1 MTETVPHYRRIDRLK
16 AQALELGFT
25 NDDAKEFG
33 KLSKTATW
41 EALLNFYGVDTSTA
55 PDTCK
60 SPDTIEYTPLAPGG
74 SQIVSSSKQQ
84 SLDTTDCWTND
95 GTFPVHSIDV
105 KVTAASFFAWI
116 EPLQLLAY
124 FFISIGLFVLLF
136 SILPNPFKFVPSC
149 VNINVQIGELK

>member
-1 MTETVPHYRRIDRLK
+1 MTETVTHYRRIDRLK
-16 AQALELGFT
+16 ARAIELGFT
-25 NDDAKEFG
+25 NTDAKEFG

-41 EALLNFYGVDTSTA
+41 EALLNFYGAGTDTLAFGCNSR
-55 PDTCK
+55 DTL
-60 SPDTIEYTPLAPGG
+60 EYTPLAPDS
-74 SQIVSSSKQQ
+74 SQIVSDIQHR
-84 SLDTTDCWTND
+84 SLDTADYWIND

-105 KVTAASFFAWI
+105 KITAASFFAWV

-149 VNINVQIGELK
+149 VNVNIQIGEQK